1 MCPPVPKQLTNSTIS
16 GGGNCTRSVP
26 KEHKNILKQKKQ
38 IKKDN

>member
-16 GGGNCTRSVP
+16 GGGNCTHHIP
-26 KEHKNILKQKKQ
+26 KETKNIHKQKKQ